1 MAKKKQETIEDI
13 LDRIMDDIEMIREK
27 CVCNGDENYEP
38 EEDEYYDEDSSD
50 DEDEAIGIVILMK
63 LDHSHAELVVLF
75 LVILAWIGL
84 IVS

>member
-38 EEDEYYDEDSSD
+38 EEEEDDDYYDEDSSD
-50 DEDEAIGIVILMK
+50 DEDKE
-63 LDHSHAELVVLF
+63 
-75 LVILAWIGL
+75 
-84 IVS
+84 

>member
-38 EEDEYYDEDSSD
+38 EEEDDDYYDEDSSD
-50 DEDEAIGIVILMK
+50 DEDKE
-63 LDHSHAELVVLF
+63 
-75 LVILAWIGL
+75 
-84 IVS
+84 

>member
-27 CVCNGDENYEP
+27 CVYNGDENYEP

-50 DEDEAIGIVILMK
+50 DEDEQ
-63 LDHSHAELVVLF
+63 
-75 LVILAWIGL
+75 
-84 IVS
+84 

>member
-1 MAKKKQETIEDI
+1 MYYQIGKNKYLTEEKTWLRKKQETIEDI

-50 DEDEAIGIVILMK
+50 DEDEQ
-63 LDHSHAELVVLF
+63 
-75 LVILAWIGL
+75 
-84 IVS
+84 

>member
-1 MAKKKQETIEDI
+1 MYYQIGKNKYLTEEENMAKKKQETIEDI

-50 DEDEAIGIVILMK
+50 DEDEQ
-63 LDHSHAELVVLF
+63 
-75 LVILAWIGL
+75 
-84 IVS
+84 